1 MVAAEELA
9 GQIGQT
15 TEACEALGVACSTL
29 YRRRQV
35 TPEPKRPSSAAPSPR
50 RD

>member
-15 TEACEALGVACSTL
+15 TEACEALGVARSTL
-29 YRRRQV
+29 YRRR
-35 TPEPKRPSSAAPSPR
+35 
-50 RD
+50 

>member
-15 TEACEALGVACSTL
+15 TEACEALGVA
-29 YRRRQV
+29 RRP
-35 TPEPKRPSSAAPSPR
+35 TFLPSCR
-50 RD
+50 N

>member
-15 TEACEALGVACSTL
+15 TEACEALGVARSTL
-29 YRRRQV
+29 AGAR
-35 TPEPKRPSSAAPSPR
+35 
-50 RD
+50 